1 MRDKRENELFAQQLE
16 AVVRH
21 QPLTMP
27 DSASKALRAELRLAE
42 ELARLD
48 LGAESAIRERLCSSL
63 AMQASAPDRNSQVY
77 RTSASASKP
86 SLAWPARLRPVGVG
100 IAVVLLVLVMA
111 FNQPVLAAGQRI
123 LGYGY
128 LPETGFFRLSET
140 VLLSGPVVQ
149 DHEGIT
155 VTVRQGVISSQ
166 RTQLWVRF
174 DGPPQPLEGAW
185 LELADGQRLPAESW
199 SWLPDEH
206 QPTGGMVSFPAL
218 PAGTRRSTLGL
229 PTGWVIPVEWA
240 PAREVPLAPTEVS
253 IPYPTNTPT
262 GWAAQR
268 VCVTATDAVRVCVNA
283 AFVDAEGTHILLEGE
298 AIAPGSRLAWVMDL
312 GSQAIQLVD
321 EQQRV
326 YPLKELIIPEKSA
339 QLDQASLSLR
349 FSPLPSKARIV
360 TLQLSELTFRLS
372 GQPGS
377 AKASES
383 LTIPGPFFLAF
394 SLPERQ
400 PTVSPTPRAVSESQ
414 AFPYPAPT
422 PTPARGP

>member
-1 MRDKRENELFAQQLE
+1 MRDKRENELFAQHLE

-21 QPLTMP
+21 QPLTVP
-27 DSASKALRAELRLAE
+27 DSAPKALRAELRLAE

-48 LGAESAIRERLCSSL
+48 LGAESAIREGLRASL
-63 AMQASAPDRNSQVY
+63 SVQAGARGWTPQAHPAPASAPR
-77 RTSASASKP
+77 P
-86 SLAWPARLRPVGVG
+86 SLAWPARLRPVGAG
-100 IAVVLLVLVMA
+100 MAVILLVLVMA
-111 FNQPVLAAGQRI
+111 FNQPVLATGQRI

-166 RTQLWVRF
+166 RTRLWLRF
-174 DGPPQPLEGAW
+174 DGPPQSLEGAW

-229 PTGWVIPVEWA
+229 PTGWLIPVEWA
-240 PAREVPLAPTEVS
+240 PAREVSLAPTKVS
-253 IPYPTNTPT
+253 VPYPTTTPT

-268 VCVTATDAVRVCVNA
+268 VCVTATDTVRICVNA

-298 AIAPGSRLAWVMDL
+298 AIAPGAQLTWVVDI
-312 GSQAIQLVD
+312 GGQAIQLVD
-321 EQQRV
+321 EQRRV
-326 YPLKELIIPEKSA
+326 YPLKELITPEKSA

-349 FSPLPSKARIV
+349 FSPLPSEVRVV
-360 TLQLSELTFRLS
+360 TLRLSTLTFHLS

-400 PTVSPTPRAVSESQ
+400 PTVSPTPRAVSENRAS
-414 AFPYPAPT
+414 PYPAPT
-422 PTPARGP
+422 PTIAQD